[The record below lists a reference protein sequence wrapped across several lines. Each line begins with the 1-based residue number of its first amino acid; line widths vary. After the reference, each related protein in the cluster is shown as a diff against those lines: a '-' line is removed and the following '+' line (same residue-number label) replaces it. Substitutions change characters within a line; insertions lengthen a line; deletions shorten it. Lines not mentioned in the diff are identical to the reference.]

1 LVGQSTHH
9 KTPLTLTPIFIDSY
23 STFENERDSKLPKRS
38 ISRALRALGIP
49 VTDKEVNGYITAL
62 NTKDQSID
70 FNTFKTIVNQS
81 LQVGRPSLQQ
91 TLDNSANLFK
101 TEDGKINL
109 QDMKQVLGIVC
120 EKLDDDDLE
129 EFLGNAKVDG
139 NGNISI
145 QDLKTLF
152 SQ

>member
-1 LVGQSTHH
+1 M
-9 KTPLTLTPIFIDSY
+9 IDAY

-38 ISRALRALGIP
+38 ISRALRALGIA
-49 VTDKEVNGYITAL
+49 VTEKEVTGYINAL

-70 FNTFKTIVNQS
+70 FNTFKNIVNQS
-81 LQVGRPSLQQ
+81 LQVSRPSLQQ
-91 TLDNSANLFK
+91 TLENAANLFK

-129 EFLGNAKVDG
+129 EFLHNVKVDA

-145 QDLKTLF
+145 QELQSLF